1 MTQALFAGL
10 VFDENDQP
18 VEVTTI
24 GGEAMYIVNDGGFRR
39 HIPSETVDRQV
50 LERIRAEIQGNE
62 GLISEQAAKMLGQE
76 DIFTRAILQNQ
87 ISNIDQQFEQLLQ
100 TGLPE
105 EGRTYMGMMGFKI
118 VINFHGEVVQLNQ
131 PTAIDP
137 GDEE

>member
-1 MTQALFAGL
+1 
-10 VFDENDQP
+10 
-18 VEVTTI
+18 
-24 GGEAMYIVNDGGFRR
+24 MYIVNDGGFRR